1 MQKIEFKVGGE
12 ELLDEVKPLWEKL
25 NEQHAQGSSHFSAL
39 FRKRG
44 FAERKQSLLENK
56 IAVRVEMARETNS
69 GRLVGYCISTISQK
83 KIGEIDSIF
92 IETDFRGI
100 GIGDAFMR
108 RALEWMETQAVQSKR
123 LTVAEG
129 NEKVFAFYKQYG
141 FYPRT
146 TTLMQILQ

>member
-1 MQKIEFKVGGE
+1 MPKIEYKVGAE

-25 NEQHAQGSSHFSAL
+25 NEQHALDSTHFSTL

-44 FAERKQSLLENK
+44 FAERKESLLENK

-69 GRLVGYCISTISQK
+69 GRLVGYCIGTVNQK
-83 KIGEIDSIF
+83 EVGEIDSIF
-92 IETDFRGI
+92 IDIDFRGM
-100 GIGDAFMR
+100 GIGDVFMR
-108 RALEWMETQAVQSKR
+108 RALEWMETRAVQSKM

-129 NEKVFAFYKQYG
+129 NERVFAFYKRYG

-146 TTLMQILQ
+146 IVLIHKP